1 MFTRRSV
8 ANTGLEIRSF
18 RNEMLLNPLKQLY
31 DIIIIIIIMPYL
43 FYNLPVFVV

>member
-31 DIIIIIIIMPYL
+31 DIIIIIMPYL